1 MYHRDI
7 FHILLGNDCETYLEI
22 LLGKSLWEQNAQSFY
37 KVVGTPVGR
46 RSFGSVAPRRQQPS
60 SPVLETPMPRIFTVT
75 ALALS
80 LVTIAGCAGKS
91 SWVVPMESASPMYT
105 AISPNVAASLEILN
119 AARVCCDSLSG
130 LHYTPLNTKDTEF
143 FVVDAN
149 SQAFAFSTGKS
160 LLQAFVIPHDLER
173 AALTIDAIAGATV
186 FVPTVLIL
194 DRDFRVSRAIDSSH
208 FKYTPAGFM
217 EPQRLQGK
225 VYLDRRQGG
234 ELAAEK
240 YLIVFTTDKDLR
252 GSTRMM
258 SEAKLY
264 ARARGLVDPGL
275 PDPIAQH
282 AATGVFRMGVG
293 DLEISAASTTQYVRQ
308 QQGASRYVAP
318 TGAAA
323 STPSFRPPRPAART
337 ARRAAKTHLQQ
348 MLKETQGMYDR
359 MIQESVGL
367 GDMDRAWRLVQE
379 AERAGSTTARA
390 TFVGA
395 VENK

>member
-1 MYHRDI
+1 
-7 FHILLGNDCETYLEI
+7 
-22 LLGKSLWEQNAQSFY
+22 
-37 KVVGTPVGR
+37 
-46 RSFGSVAPRRQQPS
+46 
-60 SPVLETPMPRIFTVT
+60 MPRSLTVT
-75 ALALS
+75 ALALA
-80 LVTIAGCAGKS
+80 LVTVAGCAGSDKTT
-91 SWVVPMESASPMYT
+91 WGAPLESRSPMYT
-105 AISPNVAASLEILN
+105 AVSPSAAASLETLN
-119 AARVCCDSLSG
+119 AARVCCDTLSA
-130 LHYTPLNTKDTEF
+130 LHYQPLNTKDSEF
-143 FVVDAN
+143 FKLDAN
-149 SQAFAFSTGKS
+149 SQAFAFATGKS
-160 LLQAFVIPHDLER
+160 LLAAFVIPDELER
-173 AALTIDAIAGATV
+173 ATLTIDAIAGATV

-194 DRDFRVSRAIDSSH
+194 DRDFRVSRAIDSSN

-217 EPQRLQGK
+217 EPQRLRGK

-264 ARARGLVDPGL
+264 ARAHGLVDPGL

-293 DLEISAASTTQYVRQ
+293 DLEVSAASTTQYVRQ
-308 QQGASRYVAP
+308 QQGASRYVPPTSAVAP
-318 TGAAA
+318 VSAPR
-323 STPSFRPPRPAART
+323 SRPPRTAAQPSP
-337 ARRAAKTHLQQ
+337 RAAKTGAQP
-348 MLKETQGMYDR
+348 MLKETQTMYDR
-359 MIQESVGL
+359 MIQQSVGL

-390 TFVGA
+390 TFVSA